1 MSKKTMIKN
10 NKLIIQKLKYCK
22 ALQHNVSYSYHVF
35 CRNNLSAFDPFM
47 SILYF
52 QEEELKLIL

>member
-1 MSKKTMIKN
+1 MIKN